1 MPCTF
6 NGTSGK
12 AVGLIGF
19 LLLAG
24 CQHFAQ
30 GNRTA
35 DYPIGTQFP
44 QIYQQQL
51 QASAH
56 WQLIAHNEAHLLV
69 TRFDEAP
76 SLRLN
81 PRGSDGETAFDRAYH
96 DFLAEGLLNEGAL
109 LFDAGE
115 DARVEYDIEVIDFAA
130 RSQLNLPPG
139 FISTTVLSAY
149 IIGHAI
155 EAWSNPAALL
165 IPAAIGADFYQ
176 YMNADSP
183 TPDTEIILTTRVKQ
197 DARLVYSHSSIY
209 YLRTADA
216 GLYQGGGAIK
226 VRGPVV
232 L

>member
-1 MPCTF
+1 MPLSIEDCRSLVA
-6 NGTSGK
+6 GGMGRVDDLIRRRLTSD
-12 AVGLIGF
+12 VVLIN
-19 LLLAG
+19 
-24 CQHFAQ
+24 Q
-30 GNRTA
+30 
-35 DYPIGTQFP
+35 
-44 QIYQQQL
+44 
-51 QASAH
+51 
-56 WQLIAHNEAHLLV
+56 
-69 TRFDEAP
+69 
-76 SLRLN
+76 
-81 PRGSDGETAFDRAYH
+81 
-96 DFLAEGLLNEGAL
+96 
-109 LFDAGE
+109 
-115 DARVEYDIEVIDFAA
+115 
-130 RSQLNLPPG
+130 
-139 FISTTVLSAY
+139 LSAY